1 MSDRGHEQG
10 SEQRPAATSALAIMV
25 LLLIGCLQSRSAGAI
40 HFHRTLRL
48 PGHNGRGKSVAGVIA
63 DSAGNLYGIA
73 ANDGAYGHGAV
84 FEVTR
89 AARKRCSTAFV
100 LWVPVDDQDV
110 VPGSER
116 LMGGWY

>member
-25 LLLIGCLQSRSAGAI
+25 LLLIGTFAVPGAQAQYT
-40 HFHRTLRL
+40 FTALYDFQGTTDGGN
-48 PGHNGRGKSVAGVIA
+48 PWAGVIA

-84 FEVTR
+84 FEVTP
-89 AARKRCSTAFV
+89 SGQETV
-100 LWVPVDDQDV
+100 LYSFCPL
-110 VPGSER
+110 GTCR
-116 LMGGWY
+116 